1 MLALTR
7 ALPTVAGASGKL
19 PWGPPN
25 YKNRSKPT
33 PRDNLSTQRIY
44 RHCQL
49 VATYNWRTIVVII
62 PHATT
67 THSRPVSGPHSQCA
81 VIRRCNATRLSRACT
96 RRLIIYNGRQT
107 SPHCSAKGTAAR
119 PMQLPPVAYL
129 QVWGGADIRHWLG
142 TVPRYPA
149 GHKPLTHCKFAPA

>member
-107 SPHCSAKGTAAR
+107 SPHLQCKRHGSPPYAVAASC
-119 PMQLPPVAYL
+119 LPAS
-129 QVWGGADIRHWLG
+129 LG
-142 TVPRYPA
+142 RGRYTPLAGYSPA
-149 GHKPLTHCKFAPA
+149 LPCGP